1 MKLSDSACRNAKPS
15 DKARKLSDGLG
26 LYLEI
31 MPNGKKYWRQKYR
44 YAEKEKRLA
53 HGVYPEVSLAEAR
66 AKRDHARKLLADGL
80 DPSQQRQEQKREI
93 RLNAENTFESIAREW
108 LAKHRHKVSEG
119 HAQTIE
125 YRLGKEILPVLGK
138 RPIRDITAPEILAM
152 LQKIEKRGAYE
163 MAKRCK
169 QYCGQILRYGI
180 ATGRTER
187 DHTADLRDALTTK
200 KVQHLAALDP
210 RDLPEFLRALHQ
222 NHARLYTQTR
232 LAMEFLMLTFVRTN
246 ELINARWE
254 EIDLGNATWYIPAER
269 MKMRQPHVV
278 PLCTRALEILEE
290 LKEYPSPH
298 GWIFPSPTRPRNH
311 MSNNA
316 ILQALKR
323 MGYNGKMTGHGFRAL
338 AMTTIKERLGYRHEV
353 VDRQL
358 AHAHRNKVN
367 AAYDRAQFL
376 DERRKMMQEWADY
389 LEEIAR

>member
-1 MKLSDSACRNAKPS
+1 MKLNEQKCKHASREKDGAK
-15 DKARKLSDGLG
+15 LFDGHG
-26 LYLEI
+26 LYLELNK
-31 MPNGKKYWRQKYR
+31 NGSKYWRYKYR
-44 YAEKEKRLA
+44 FHGKEKLYSI
-53 HGVYPEVSLAEAR
+53 GVYPEISLKEARELHREAHKMVSL
-66 AKRDHARKLLADGL
+66 GS
-80 DPSQQRQEQKREI
+80 DPNEMKQEQKRESL
-93 RLNAENTFESIAREW
+93 LNAENTFESIAREW
-108 LAKHRHKVSEG
+108 LTKHRHKVSEG

-125 YRLGKEILPVLGK
+125 YRLEKEILPALGR
-138 RPIRDITAPEILAM
+138 RPIRDINAPEILAM

-180 ATGRTER
+180 ATGRAER
-187 DHTADLRDALTTK
+187 DHTADLKDALTTK

-210 RDLPEFLRALHQ
+210 RDLPEFLHALRQ

-254 EIDLGNATWYIPAER
+254 EIDFDTATWYIPAER

-290 LKEYPSPH
+290 LKQYPSPY
-298 GWIFPSPTRPRNH
+298 GWVFPSPTRPRNH

-316 ILQALKR
+316 ILQALRR
-323 MGYNGKMTGHGFRAL
+323 MGYHGKMTGHGFRAL

-376 DERRKMMQEWADY
+376 NERRKMMQEWADY
-389 LEEIAR
+389 LEKL

>member
-1 MKLSDSACRNAKPS
+1 MKLSDSACRNAKAGEKP
-15 DKARKLSDGLG
+15 RKMSDGLG
-26 LYLEI
+26 LYLEV

-53 HGVYPEVSLAEAR
+53 HGVYPEVTLAEAR
-66 AKRDHARKLLADGL
+66 DKRDQARKLLAQGL
-80 DPSQQRQEQKREI
+80 DPSAVKQEHKREI
-93 RLNAENTFESIAREW
+93 AINAENTFELIAREW
-108 LAKHRHKVSEG
+108 LAKHKHKVSEG
-119 HAQTIE
+119 HSTTIE
-125 YRLGKEILPVLGK
+125 YRLEKEVFPVIGK
-138 RPIRDITAPEILAM
+138 RPIRDINAPEILAM

-163 MAKRCK
+163 MARRCK
-169 QYCGQILRYGI
+169 QYCGQVLRYGI
-180 ATGRTER
+180 ATGRAER
-187 DHTADLRDALTTK
+187 DHTADLKDALTTT
-200 KVQHLAALDP
+200 KVKHLAAIDP
-210 RDLPEFLRALHQ
+210 RELPTFLRALHQ
-222 NHARLYTQTR
+222 NQARLYPQTR

-254 EIDLGNATWYIPAER
+254 EIDCDSATWYIPAER

-278 PLCTRALEILEE
+278 PLCKQTLTILEE
-290 LKEYPSPH
+290 LKQYPSPH

-316 ILQALKR
+316 ILQALRR
-323 MGYNGKMTGHGFRAL
+323 MGYHGKMTGHGFRAL

-389 LEEIAR
+389 LESLL

>member
-1 MKLSDSACRNAKPS
+1 MKLNEQKCKHASREKDGAK
-15 DKARKLSDGLG
+15 LFDGHG
-26 LYLEI
+26 LYLELNK
-31 MPNGKKYWRQKYR
+31 NGSKYWRYKYR
-44 YAEKEKRLA
+44 FHGKEKLYSI
-53 HGVYPEVSLAEAR
+53 GVYPEISLKEARELHREAHKMVSL
-66 AKRDHARKLLADGL
+66 GS
-80 DPSQQRQEQKREI
+80 DPNEMKQEQKRESM
-93 RLNAENTFESIAREW
+93 LNAENTFESIAREW
-108 LAKHRHKVSEG
+108 LTKHRHKVSEG

-125 YRLGKEILPVLGK
+125 YRLEKEILPALGR

-180 ATGRTER
+180 ATGRAER
-187 DHTADLRDALTTK
+187 DHTADLKDALTTK

-210 RDLPEFLRALHQ
+210 RDLPEFLHALRQ

-232 LAMEFLMLTFVRTN
+232 MAMEFLMLTFVRTN

-254 EIDLGNATWYIPAER
+254 EIDFDNATWYIPAER

-290 LKEYPSPH
+290 LKQYPSPH
-298 GWIFPSPTRPRNH
+298 GWVFPSPTRPRNH

-358 AHAHRNKVN
+358 AHAHRNKVD

-389 LEEIAR
+389 LEKL